1 MHYAEIS
8 SETEQRSEEAEQ
20 EINDI
25 KKCEYMKE
33 HIGEIYSGYISGVT
47 SFGIFVELENT
58 VEGLVHVERMDDDYY
73 EYDEKLVALI
83 GRLSKKVYKL
93 GDKVEVKVLSA
104 DKLTRRVEFELA

>member
-1 MHYAEIS
+1 M
-8 SETEQRSEEAEQ
+8 
-20 EINDI
+20 
-25 KKCEYMKE
+25 
-33 HIGEIYSGYISGVT
+33 
-47 SFGIFVELENT
+47 
-58 VEGLVHVERMDDDYY
+58 EGLVHISSLNDDYY